1 MSNPRQIRYL
11 RELLNLSR
19 RQVASFTRTSMKSV
33 CEAERKE
40 DDSPSSMRI
49 EKWLEKSVKKAK
61 EIQSKKDAFY
71 KHFEIGKKYK
81 IANEAGFI
89 FEFMKDT
96 GIHHC
101 FKAIPGGW
109 SRTYTDAQLVG
120 VKIQEVK
127 CIGNA

>member
-81 IANEAGFI
+81 IASEAGFI

-127 CIGNA
+127 